1 MELSR
6 RHGWRSAVA
15 GPQGLAAASLRLLHI
30 AAGLGLRAFGAQSKA
45 WAGLVLALCAFAAGA
60 AAPNTTIVNTA
71 TASYKVSG
79 TPLTTSGSATV
90 TTAAGTPA
98 TIALMATVASTQGL
112 PPGLAVST
120 MVAGAQC
127 HASSGAWVPVS
138 ATVPGQGAFAVPANH
153 LLVPATTYAAG
164 DVVLVQVTAP
174 DENRDPTTRETVTV
188 TVTSDG
194 GDSEQLRLTETG
206 VSTGVFVGY
215 IQTSNA
221 AAQSGDCVL
230 QTGGK
235 QTITATYV
243 DASASNSVITA
254 GALIDPFG
262 KVFDSSSGLP
272 VSGASVTV
280 INAATGLPA
289 AVLGNDG
296 VSTFPSTVVTGSTV
310 TDSGGTSYTFA
321 AGRYQ
326 FPRLAPGSYR
336 FQVALP
342 AGYTFPST
350 AADATIAGLANGPF
364 TMVQGSRGE
373 TFTLVPGPALE
384 MDIPVDP
391 GAIGSLNITKTAG
404 KATAGIGDFVPY
416 ALTITSR
423 NSYVLTDV
431 SIADRLPVGFRYR
444 AGTAR
449 LDGKV
454 LPDPQVGADGRSL
467 QFAIG
472 TLAANATV
480 TLRYAVQVTAGA
492 HLGDAENTAQAT
504 GRITS
509 NVAKA
514 VVSVR
519 DDLNRTRAILMGRVM
534 VAESCAQNER
544 EPGAVQGL
552 PGVRVLL
559 QDGTTVVTDA
569 EGNWHIDNLRPGT
582 HVVQID
588 TTTLPP
594 GTELRN
600 CDQNSRTGGR
610 DFSQFVNV
618 QGGTLWR
625 ADFRLVRTATC
636 VQQAL
641 TRRGGEVELALGS
654 QAALQGVTATVMLP
668 DGAKVKAGSVTV
680 DGRPPEDAQVQD
692 GFVVLRLPA
701 QSARWQHA
709 LRFTLDGSPAG
720 ELKAML
726 RVQAAPGHP
735 LVTLQ
740 PLALPAGQDHIE
752 ACAAM
757 PLTRTEAPATAAK
770 PAASASAPAASEPA
784 LDALVEK
791 LPYDERWLAT
801 APVGN
806 EWLHPR
812 ATFSPAIP
820 VVKVAVK
827 HVRGSRAELK
837 VNGVPVDRMRFEGST
852 PSASG
857 DVLLSNWRAVD
868 LRDGA
873 NVLQVT
879 VRDAEGKVLMDE
891 SRTIHYAVA
900 PATVSLDAKRS
911 KLVADGLT
919 MPVIAVRMLDRDGKP
934 VRRGV
939 SGDVNVAP
947 PYLPRQFVDALQQ
960 DPLTATPTTRGHY
973 VVGEDGIALVTLQPT
988 QKSGEAVLRF
998 DFGDNRQNEVRAW
1011 LQADVREWILVGFAE
1026 GTAGH
1031 KNLSGNMQSLQD
1043 SEAGEQLFDRDRLA
1057 FYAKGKV
1064 LGEYLLTAAYDSA
1077 KEKGTGADR
1086 VLKQS
1091 IDPTQYYTLYAD
1103 ANQAQ
1108 YDAASTSK
1116 LYLRIEKKQFYALFG
1131 DYDTG
1136 LTVTELG
1143 RYSRTMT
1150 GLKSGYQGE
1159 TYSYNAFAARTSQGF
1174 GKDELQGDGTSGL
1187 YHLRARGILMNSE
1200 KVRIETRDRFQPDR
1214 VLSTRTLTAYID
1226 YQLDRDAGTLF
1237 FREPVPSRDQDL
1249 NLLFIVV
1256 EYETDDAGQAGWTYG
1271 GRAAA
1276 KVAPNA
1282 EVGVTRLHEGTPGRD
1297 GNLTAADT
1305 TVQVNPATKVR
1316 AEVATSRSNT
1326 ATGEQSGQAYL
1337 VEATHDDGQTSA
1349 RAYAREQEPGFGLG
1363 QQTAAAVGQ
1372 RKVGADARQKITD
1385 KLSVGG
1391 EAYRQEDLGAGGKRD
1406 VVEAKAQWT
1415 DKEAGVTVTGGGRVA
1430 NETTAAGQ
1438 TSDARQVTGGVAYE
1452 TMEGRLVLRA
1462 ATDLGVAGSTGTTN
1476 FPNRVALGADYRLTP
1491 ETTTFVTQE
1500 FARGDLVRANTTRV
1514 GLRTQLWTGA
1524 EAHAGMGSQEALDA
1538 GRLFSDMGLVQKIK
1552 LGEHWNADLGIDR
1565 VQTLRSTANPLG
1577 AAQPLA
1583 SGTTATSSY
1592 GLITEDFTAV
1602 STGLAYNDGLWGANT
1617 RLEWRDSA
1625 SENKINLLAGA
1636 QRKLAQG
1643 RIVAAG
1649 LQVTD
1654 SHGTDTVARQVAL
1667 RLGQA
1672 WRPNDSEWAWLQ
1684 RIEYVEDRNVSLAT
1698 QLWTR
1703 KLIANFNGNWKAS
1716 PRTQVALQYSAKYV
1730 REMLGETTQDGY
1742 TDLWGIEARHD
1753 LDERWDIG
1761 LHGGVLTTWRT
1772 GTRSYQAG
1780 LSLGYRVAT
1789 NTWVSVG
1796 YNFLGFSDSD
1806 FAGSEYRAQGFFVN
1820 MRVKFD
1826 QDTLNLND
1834 RKAVPLD
1841 LKP

>member
-6 RHGWRSAVA
+6 RHGWRTAVA
-15 GPQGLAAASLRLLHI
+15 GPQGLAAVSLRLLHS
-30 AAGLGLRAFGAQSKA
+30 AAGLGLRALRAQPKA
-45 WAGLVLALCAFAAGA
+45 WAALALALCAIAADA

-71 TASYKVSG
+71 TANYKVSG
-79 TPLTTSGSATV
+79 TPLSTSGSATV
-90 TTAAGTPA
+90 TTAAATPA
-98 TIALMATVASTQGL
+98 TIALVATVASTQGL

-120 MVAGAQC
+120 SVAGAQC
-127 HASSGAWVPVS
+127 HAASGAWVPVV
-138 ATVPGQGAFAVPANH
+138 ATVPGQGAFTVPANH
-153 LLVPATTYAAG
+153 LLVPASTYAAG

-174 DENRDPTTRETVTV
+174 DENHDATTRETVTV
-188 TVTSDG
+188 TVASDG

-206 VSTGVFVGY
+206 VSSGVFVGY

-221 AAQSGDCVL
+221 AAQAGDCVL

-243 DASASNSVITA
+243 DASASNALISA

-262 KVFDSSSGLP
+262 KVFDSTTGQP
-272 VSGASVTV
+272 VNGARVTV
-280 INAATGLPA
+280 IDTATGLPA
-289 AVLGNDG
+289 TVRGNDG

-310 TDSGGTSYTFA
+310 SDSGGTAYAFA
-321 AGRYQ
+321 PGRYQ

-336 FQVALP
+336 FQVELP
-342 AGYTFPST
+342 VGYTFPSKAEDARI
-350 AADATIAGLANGPF
+350 AALPNGPF
-364 TMVQGSRGE
+364 VLVVGSRGE

-391 GAIGSLNITKTAG
+391 GAIGELNITKTAG

-416 ALTITSR
+416 ALAVTSR
-423 NSYVLTDV
+423 NSYVLNDV
-431 SIADRLPVGFRYR
+431 TIGDRLPVGFRYR
-444 AGTAR
+444 AGSAR

-454 LPDPQVGADGRSL
+454 LADPQVGADGRSL
-467 QFAIG
+467 QFAVG
-472 TLAANATV
+472 SLAANATV

-492 HLGDAENTAQAT
+492 RLGDAENTAQAT
-504 GRITS
+504 GRISS

-534 VAESCAQNER
+534 LAESCTQDER

-552 PGVRVLL
+552 QGVRVVL
-559 QDGTTVVTDA
+559 QDGTTVLSDA
-569 EGNWHIDNLRPGT
+569 EGNWHVDNLRPGT
-582 HVVQID
+582 HVVQLD
-588 TTTLPP
+588 PTTLPA
-594 GTELRN
+594 GMELRN

-610 DFSQFVNV
+610 DFSQFVNL

-625 ADFRLVRTATC
+625 ADFRLVRAPIS

-641 TRRGGEVELALGS
+641 SRRGGEVRLDLAS
-654 QAALQGVTATVMLP
+654 KTALEGVTATVMLP
-668 DGAKVKAGSVTV
+668 GGAKVKAGSVTL
-680 DGRPPEDAQVQD
+680 DGRATEDAQVQD
-692 GFVVLRLPA
+692 GFLVLRLPA

-726 RVQAAPGHP
+726 RVQAAAGHP
-735 LVTLQ
+735 LVTLP
-740 PLALPAGQDHIE
+740 PLALPAAQDHVE
-752 ACAAM
+752 AGAAV
-757 PLTRTEAPATAAK
+757 PVTRNEAQAAAAK
-770 PAASASAPAASEPA
+770 PAAAASAPAASAPA
-784 LDALVEK
+784 LETLVEK

-801 APVGN
+801 APAGN

-812 ATFSPAIP
+812 ASFSPAIP

-827 HVRGSRAELK
+827 HVRGSLAELK

-879 VRDAEGKVLMDE
+879 VRDASGAVLLDE

-900 PATVSLDAKRS
+900 PASVALDAKRS
-911 KLVADGLT
+911 QLVADGRT
-919 MPVIAVRMLDRDGKP
+919 SPVIAVRMLDRDGKP

-939 SGDVNVAP
+939 KGEVNVAP
-947 PYLPRQFVDALQQ
+947 PYLPQQVRDALQQ
-960 DPLTATPTTRGHY
+960 DPLTLTPTTRGSY
-973 VVGEDGIALVTLQPT
+973 VVGEEGIALVTLQPT
-988 QKSGEAVLRF
+988 QQSGEAVLRF
-998 DFGDNRQNEVRAW
+998 DFGDNRVNEVRGW
-1011 LQADVREWILVGFAE
+1011 LQADAREWILVGFAE

-1031 KNLSGNMQSLQD
+1031 KSLSGNMQSLQD

-1086 VLKQS
+1086 VLKQG
-1091 IDPTQYYTLYAD
+1091 IDPTRYYTLYAD

-1116 LYLRIEKKQFYALFG
+1116 LFLRIEKKQFYALFG

-1150 GLKSGYQGE
+1150 GLKSGYKGE
-1159 TYSYNAFAARTSQGF
+1159 TFGYNAFAARTSQGF

-1187 YHLRARGILMNSE
+1187 YRLRARRILLNSE

-1214 VLSTRTLTAYID
+1214 VLATRSLTPYID

-1237 FREPVPSRDQDL
+1237 FREPVPSRDNDL

-1256 EYETDDAGQAGWTYG
+1256 EYETDDAGEAGWTYG

-1276 KVAPNA
+1276 KVAPGA
-1282 EVGVTRLHEGTPGRD
+1282 EVGVTRLHEGTPGRE

-1305 TVQVNPATKVR
+1305 TVQVNPATKIR
-1316 AEVATSRSNT
+1316 AEVATSRSDT
-1326 ATGEQSGQAYL
+1326 DTGQRSGQAFL

-1349 RAYAREQEPGFGLG
+1349 RAYASEQQPGFGLG
-1363 QQTAAAVGQ
+1363 QQAAAGLGQ
-1372 RKVGADARQKITD
+1372 RKVGTDAKHKITD

-1391 EAYRQEDLGAGGKRD
+1391 EAYRQEDLSSGGKRE

-1415 DKEAGVTVTGGGRVA
+1415 DKDAGVAVTGGGRVA
-1430 NETTAAGQ
+1430 NETTATGQ
-1438 TSDARQVTGGVAYE
+1438 TSDARQLTGGVAYE

-1462 ATDLGVAGSTGTTN
+1462 ATDLGVAGSTGTTA

-1491 ETTTFVTQE
+1491 ETTAFVTQE
-1500 FARGDLVRANTTRV
+1500 FARGELVRANTTRV

-1524 EAHAGMGSQEALDA
+1524 EVQSGVGNQEALDA
-1538 GRLFSDMGLVQKIK
+1538 GRLFANMGLMQKIK

-1577 AAQPLA
+1577 SAQPLA
-1583 SGTTATSSY
+1583 SGTTPTSTY
-1592 GLITEDFTAV
+1592 GIITEDYTAV
-1602 STGLAYNDGLWGANT
+1602 TTGLAYTDGLWGGNV

-1649 LQVTD
+1649 LAITD
-1654 SHGTDTVARQVAL
+1654 SHGADTVSRQVAL
-1667 RLGQA
+1667 RLGHA
-1672 WRPNDSEWAWLQ
+1672 WRPNDSAWAWLQ

-1698 QLWTR
+1698 QLFTR

-1730 REMLGETTQDGY
+1730 REMLGDTTQDGY
-1742 TDLWGIEARHD
+1742 TDVFGIEARHD

-1772 GTRSYQAG
+1772 GTRSWQAG
-1780 LSLGYRVAT
+1780 LSVGYRVAT

-1820 MRVKFD
+1820 MRMKFD
-1826 QDTLNLND
+1826 QDTFNLND